1 MNSSVR
7 RAIVNAMTLGVL
19 VAGIAAL
26 LAGLA
31 ENISLAAELILLAA
45 IIDGLDGALA
55 RALRAT
61 SDFGERLDTY
71 VDTVTFGVVPAV
83 VTYQALWADY
93 GLWGSAA
100 AGLVILMAVL
110 RFARGC
116 SFASP
121 TGRHVFRGLP
131 IPVSASWLA
140 ILLLVMDKDLFEVSP
155 LAADRGAVI
164 AVYSLV
170 ALVLVL
176 LQISNV
182 RYLKPSR
189 RQLRTAMLAVLVA
202 GLITRLPLTAFCAVA
217 SLSLLVYV
225 IDGLRR
231 HRAHALLARG
241 DEHEAVIRR

>member
-1 MNSSVR
+1 
-7 RAIVNAMTLGVL
+7 MTLRFRRILVNGMTFAVL

-26 LAGLA
+26 FAGLA

-45 IIDGLDGALA
+45 ILDGLDGTLA

-93 GLWGSAA
+93 GIWGAA
-100 AGLVILMAVL
+100 AAAMLIVMAVL

-116 SFASP
+116 SFPSLS
-121 TGRHVFRGLP
+121 GRHVFRGLP

-140 ILLLVMDKDLFEVSP
+140 VLLLVTDKDLFGVMSFT
-155 LAADRGAVI
+155 ADRGAVI
-164 AVYSLV
+164 GGYTVV
-170 ALVLVL
+170 ALAFSL

-189 RQLRTAMLAVLVA
+189 RQLRAAMLAVLVI
-202 GLITRLPLTAFCAVA
+202 GLVTRLPLTSFCAVA
-217 SLSLLVYV
+217 TASVLVYV
-225 IDGLRR
+225 ADGLRR
-231 HRAHALLARG
+231 HRARELLARQE
-241 DEHEAVIRR
+241 EHEAVLHR